1 MDKDTLK
8 GLAIL
13 IGVALAVAIFA
24 VLGTENGVQKLH
36 CMGRAILHGV
46 SITNI
51 HSVCGL

>member
-13 IGVALAVAIFA
+13 IVVALAVAVFA
-24 VLGTENGVQKLH
+24 VLGTENGVQKLS
-36 CMGRAILHGV
+36 CVGRAVLHGV
-46 SITNI
+46 AITNI

>member
-24 VLGTENGVQKLH
+24 VLGTENGVQKLY
-36 CMGRAILHGV
+36 CMGRAVLHGV

>member
-13 IGVALAVAIFA
+13 IGVALAVGVFA
-24 VLGTENGVQKLH
+24 VLGTENGVQKLS
-36 CMGRAILHGV
+36 CVARAVLHGV
-46 SITNI
+46 AITNI